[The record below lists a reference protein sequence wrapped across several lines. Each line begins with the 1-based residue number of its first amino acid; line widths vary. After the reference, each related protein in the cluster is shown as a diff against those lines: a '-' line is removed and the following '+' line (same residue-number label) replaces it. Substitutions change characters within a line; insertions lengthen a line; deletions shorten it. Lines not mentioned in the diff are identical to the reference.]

1 MKCVATS
8 QTVLSFA
15 SETPMIWTVSVE
27 EYEEHFE
34 RKEVQPRPTALS
46 SRKSALS
53 LQLEEFEQTVNN
65 PFMEYA
71 KFDGRVS
78 N

>member
-1 MKCVATS
+1 MS
-8 QTVLSFA
+8 
-15 SETPMIWTVSVE
+15 MVSVE
-27 EYEEHFE
+27 EFGEHFE
-34 RKEVQPRPTALS
+34 RKELTPRPSIMS

-53 LQLEEFEQTVNN
+53 LQLEEFDQTVNN

-78 N
+78 H

>member
-1 MKCVATS
+1 LLLIILVA
-8 QTVLSFA
+8 
-15 SETPMIWTVSVE
+15 
-27 EYEEHFE
+27 EYGEHFE
-34 RKEVQPRPTALS
+34 RKEIVPRPPSLS

-53 LQLEEFEQTVNN
+53 LQLEEFDQTVNN